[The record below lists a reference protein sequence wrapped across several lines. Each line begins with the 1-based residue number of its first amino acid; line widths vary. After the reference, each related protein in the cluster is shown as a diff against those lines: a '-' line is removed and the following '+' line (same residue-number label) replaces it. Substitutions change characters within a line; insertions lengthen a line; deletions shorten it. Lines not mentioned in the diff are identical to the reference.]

1 MSVMNMECRIGM
13 VCCVA
18 DSSVDAIV
26 TDPPY
31 GLSKQP
37 DMTEVLR
44 HWLAGDDY
52 VHGGSGFMGKSWDSF
67 VPGPAVWKEA
77 IRCLKPGGWAVVFAG
92 SRTQDLMALS
102 LRLAG
107 FEIVDTGMWLYG
119 SGFPKSMDISKAID
133 AQDAVEAQRA
143 RRLKFTEWVR
153 STGATS
159 GQINAATGTNMGGH
173 YTTAAAQPAIMTREH
188 LEMCRPLFGEVPEWV
203 EVEVNLRSV
212 ESQNMKEREVVGV
225 KSWDNSSSHFVPGED
240 HTARVRLDITA
251 PATDAAKQWEG
262 WGTALKPAY
271 EPFILCRKPLDGT
284 YANNVLT
291 HDCGALNI
299 DGCRVPSDEQPG
311 RWPANVITTDL
322 DEPWAKYFYCAKAS
336 KRDRDEGLEHML
348 LTDSAELVDREVGSD
363 GMNSPRAGA
372 GRTSGRRNTHVTVKP
387 TDLMRYLCRLVT
399 PPGGLVMDPFSG
411 SGSTGKAAMFEGF
424 QFIGFEM
431 DEKYAEIA
439 NARIE
444 WARSQTC

>member
-1 MSVMNMECRIGM
+1 MTVMNMECRLGM
-13 VCCVA
+13 ACCVA
-18 DSSVDAIV
+18 DNSVDAIV

-37 DMTEVLR
+37 DMAEVLR

-67 VPGPAVWKEA
+67 VPGPAVWKEV

-107 FEIVDTGMWLYG
+107 FEIMDTGMWLYG

-153 STGATS
+153 STGVTS

-188 LEMCRPLFGEVPEWV
+188 LEMCRPLFGEIPEWV
-203 EVEVNLRSV
+203 ELEADLRSV
-212 ESQNMKEREVVGV
+212 ESQNMKDREVVG
-225 KSWDNSSSHFVPGED
+225 KSTQSIQGFKPTGSEKTGYASEFN
-240 HTARVRLDITA
+240 ITA
-251 PATDAAKQWEG
+251 PATDAAKQWQG

-291 HDCGALNI
+291 HGCGALNI
-299 DGCRVPSDEQPG
+299 DGCRVPSDEQLG

-336 KRDRDEGLEHML
+336 KRDRDEGLEHMRQV
-348 LTDSAELVDREVGSD
+348 SAAELTGRKPGSA
-363 GMNSPRAGA
+363 GLNNPRASTQA
-372 GRTSGRRNTHVTVKP
+372 DGRRNIHPTVKP
-387 TDLMRYLCRLVT
+387 TDLMRYLCKLVT
-399 PPGGLVMDPFSG
+399 PSGGLVMDPFSG
-411 SGSTGKAAMFEGF
+411 SGSTGKAATLEGF